1 MRITRPIIAVIA
13 ALFCSPAAL
22 AATCTSIASG
32 SWALPATWSCAGVPV
47 VTIPGATDTAIIVSP
62 HTVTLVGS
70 IPVTNLTINAGG
82 TLAGAGFT
90 LTISGNLTDN
100 GTISGGGR
108 MNVTG
113 PASVISGAGSFVDS
127 RLYTSGAAPNI
138 AAGAALSFVGNSR
151 IYTGRT
157 AGGANALASVLTING
172 TINSAVP
179 TATTTFLRL
188 YANSTVIGGTGAVNA
203 ATSTFRYYNATATL
217 TNNGSVAVGTVTG
230 NSAAGSVWT
239 NAANSTLNVS
249 ASLLA
254 TGTLNASAAGN
265 TVNYTGAAQTVKA
278 ASSGRYFHLTLS
290 GSGVKTMP
298 PPAMTSLLVG
308 GNFTMA
314 GTASATAADA
324 IRTTGNFT
332 LGAGTAF
339 NNGVYGHN
347 IGGNF
352 TNSGTYTPS
361 TGSINFNGIA
371 LQTLTGA
378 TTFYRIQVSNNAGL
392 SLANS
397 ITVSN
402 MLIFNNGNIVTNANS
417 VITPSNCATSVFRSA
432 ISTGHVVGNLRK
444 RIPAG
449 ASTCTFEIGSGAN
462 YTPVV
467 ATFVAG
473 TTAGNITASTTG
485 SDHASIASSGID
497 PAKSVNRYWTL
508 TNGPAPPVGLPA
520 AGFSATFNFI
530 NGSPVDFDTG
540 AVPANFIVQRWNG
553 ATWSATTLN
562 ATCTA
567 TPPVPP
573 SPPPAKLCKQVNGL
587 TAATFGDFA
596 IGEPVSAVVTPGS
609 FNIFETGTAA
619 GAITGRIYTERAGVA
634 FGLDVVAIS
643 GGAQLN
649 TFTNTV
655 LVELLGNQAAGVP
668 LDAQNCPTTSTL
680 IQTVTPN
687 PTITGGRSTVS
698 FAAVANAWKDV
709 RVRVRFPVAAPTVTS
724 CSTDN
729 FSIRPSGFTVSSTNA
744 GNTGTS
750 GAPAIKT
757 GAGFNLTAAS
767 IVGYNGTPAI
777 DNTAGMVTGTPNQGA
792 LGGVFSAAP
801 AATGTATGNT
811 FFYSEAGNFGL
822 NANAVFDDT
831 FTSVDQPG
839 DCTADF
845 SNALVGGRYGCRFG
859 STAVPL
865 VIGSSGFGRFIPD
878 NFNVGYNTPSFGAAC
893 GTFGYVGQVFT
904 YTTAPEITVV
914 ARQGTANGLTNATT
928 LNYAGV
934 YMKLTNASLA
944 QAPYDTTAGRYAR
957 FDALGG
963 GNTPSLDGSGLPPA
977 ASDPAIGTF
986 TNGVGALTF
995 GAGTGLQFTRS
1006 ITAPTAPFDADVA
1019 LALNVVDTDGVAFAG
1034 TASFGAASAGNGIAF
1049 GGGKGMH
1056 FGRLKLASAHGS
1068 ELLNLPVP
1076 VQAQYWNGAAFVTNT
1091 ADNCTTLAANNI
1103 QLAAP
1108 PAGVGV
1114 AAGITLSS
1122 GAGALILTKPATPAK
1137 VSVDVC
1143 VDLVTD
1149 AACAAVSS
1157 ANLPHL
1163 QGLWPPGTNYN
1174 NDPAARATFGV
1185 YKGSNEFIYLRENY

>member
-1 MRITRPIIAVIA
+1 
-13 ALFCSPAAL
+13 
-22 AATCTSIASG
+22 
-32 SWALPATWSCAGVPV
+32 
-47 VTIPGATDTAIIVSP
+47 
-62 HTVTLVGS
+62 
-70 IPVTNLTINAGG
+70 
-82 TLAGAGFT
+82 
-90 LTISGNLTDN
+90 
-100 GTISGGGR
+100 

-113 PASVISGAGSFVDS
+113 PASVISGTGTFDGS
-127 RLYTSGAAPNI
+127 RLYTSGAAPAI
-138 AAGAALSFVGNSR
+138 AAGAALNFIGNSR
-151 IYTGRT
+151 IYTGQT

-188 YANSTVIGGTGAVNA
+188 YANSTVIGGTGAINA

-230 NSAAGSVWT
+230 NSATGSVWT

-254 TGTLNASAAGN
+254 TGTLNALAAGN

-298 PPAMTSLLVG
+298 PPVISSLLVG
-308 GNFTMA
+308 GNFTMSGA
-314 GTASATAADA
+314 ASATAADI

-332 LGAGTAF
+332 LGVGTTF
-339 NNGVYGHN
+339 NNGTYGHN
-347 IGGNF
+347 VGGNF
-352 TNSGTYTPS
+352 TNSGTYTSS
-361 TGSINFNGIA
+361 TGSINFNGAA

-397 ITVSN
+397 MTVTN
-402 MLIFNNGNIVTNANS
+402 MLIFNNGNITTNANS
-417 VITPSNCATSVFRSA
+417 LITTANCATSVSRSA

-449 ASTCTFEIGSGAN
+449 ASTCTFEIGSGTN

-467 ATFVAG
+467 AVFVAG

-485 SDHASIASSGID
+485 SDHSSIASSGID
-497 PAKSVNRYWTL
+497 AGKSVNRYWTL
-508 TNGPAPPVGLPA
+508 TNGPAPLVGLPA

-530 NGSPVDFDTG
+530 NGSPVDFDAG
-540 AVPANFIVQRWNG
+540 AVPANFIVQRWSG
-553 ATWSATTLN
+553 AAWSATTLN

-596 IGEPVSAVVTPGS
+596 IGEPASAAVTPGS
-609 FNIFETGTAA
+609 FNAFETGTAA
-619 GAITGRIYTERAGVA
+619 GAINGRIYTKRAGVA

-655 LVELLGNQAAGVP
+655 LVELLGNQATGVP

-687 PTITGGRSTVS
+687 PTITAGRSTVS

-709 RVRVRFPVAAPTVTS
+709 RVRVRFPALSPTVTS

-729 FSIRPSGFTVSSTNA
+729 FSIRPSGFTVSSANA
-744 GNTGTS
+744 TNTGTS

-757 GAGFNLTAAS
+757 GASFNLTAAS
-767 IVGYNGTPAI
+767 IAGYNGTPAI
-777 DNTAGMVTGTPNQGA
+777 DNAVGMVTGTPVQGA
-792 LGGVFSAAP
+792 IGGVFSAAP
-801 AATGTATGNT
+801 AATGTATGSA

-822 NANAVFDDT
+822 NTNAVFDDT

-845 SNALVGGRYGCRFG
+845 SNALAGGRYGCSFG
-859 STAVPL
+859 SAAVPL

-878 NFNVGYNTPSFGAAC
+878 NFNIAYNTPSFGAAC

-904 YTTAPEITVV
+904 FTAAPVITVA
-914 ARQGTANGLTNATT
+914 ARQGTANGLINATT
-928 LNYAGV
+928 LNYAGA

-944 QAPYDTTAGRYAR
+944 QAPYSTTAGRYSR

-963 GNTPSLDGSGLPPA
+963 ATPALDTSGLPPA

-1006 ITAPTAPFDADVA
+1006 ITAPSAPFDADIA
-1019 LALNVVDTDGVAFAG
+1019 LALNVVDTDGVAFAVNPA
-1034 TASFGAASAGNGIAF
+1034 TFGAATAGSGIAF
-1049 GGGKGMH
+1049 GGGNGMR
-1056 FGRLKLASAHGS
+1056 FGRLKLANAHGS

-1076 VQAQYWNGAAFVTNT
+1076 VHAQYWSGAAFVTNT
-1091 ADNCTTLAANNI
+1091 ADNCTTLVANNI
-1103 QLAAP
+1103 KLTGA
-1108 PAGVGV
+1108 PAGVSV

-1122 GAGALILTKPATPAK
+1122 GAGSLILTKPTTPAK
-1137 VSVDVC
+1137 ISVDVC

-1174 NDPAARATFGV
+1174 NDPTARATFGV